1 MGFLPRRGG
10 GRWRLRH
17 VVLFVLLWMFLH
29 RTVLG
34 CSSINCNVVLTEAQG
49 DFTSPCYPQKYPNSH
64 TCKWTMQAPT
74 GFIIQLSFLD
84 FELEEAQDCMYDRV
98 VVNTGSTESKF
109 CGLTARGLTLNSTR
123 NVMEVSFIS
132 DFSIQKKGFT
142 VSFQHVLGCS
152 SINCNVVL
160 TEAQGDFTSPCYPQ
174 KYPNSHTCKWTMQ
187 APTGFIIQLSFL
199 DFELEEAQDCMYD
212 RVVVNTGSTESK
224 FCGLTARGLTLN
236 STRNVMEVSF
246 ISDFSIQKKGFTVSF
261 QHVAVAL
268 RNQKV
273 KIPNG
278 NGQIAEVINS
288 VSIPALN
295 ELTICFEVERTGSR
309 QKEWLFTYYDINN
322 NVALSFGYN
331 QTGMEMVIDGVV
343 CPVESIIS
351 VAEFTSSMKFFCVL
365 WMSSNSRVAVY
376 FNRRY
381 YGKSC
386 SPSSGHS
393 VPAGGVFKLGGLGVQ
408 SFKGNMYNLRLWNRA
423 MTVQELSSLTCDM
436 VGNVIDWDNSQWTI
450 SSSLAQTDNTLSC
463 ICYPHCIHLTAA
475 APTSGSNPATG
486 CDSGGLGCSAAS
498 SPTNSSTDSTNTSH
512 AINAISH
519 ASPPPI
525 PSTSTPSMPL
535 TSAFSTSFS
544 SSSTSSSSSSSAS
557 ASINTTTTSPPST
570 TAPIA
575 STSSTHVERT
585 SATYPNSP
593 RPKHKT
599 LVSGLTPGRNFGLF
613 QSIRRTRRALS
624 SNPRSLTS
632 SQFSPTG
639 QDSRPPK
646 SQHQPR
652 VIASATGPASP
663 VDPSRPRPPAAF
675 RGSAFYHSPKHSLG
689 FISTPLRKRPSG
701 GRRPAATRAT
711 PSRVEVR
718 VTKPSPLKPGLKS
731 TASPSS
737 RNTSPMLGNQLNSLI
752 STAKSS
758 SSTHNTT
765 TVKTPTTSRDSET
778 LLVPIPSRGSSPR
791 QHKGE
796 VSSSSGL
803 SNRKSKPVAPPW
815 FPLSVSG
822 GDFLTRNWTDPL
834 EYSSGSDMFMYDL
847 GDMYEYDAV
856 SSQEALPAS
865 SVTRVSDTL
874 KEGDAKEISPNNT
887 SLIEPEFDEPS
898 VSLTETAASPSA
910 GVSLEVP
917 LKQLVAVSVSQQ
929 KPNRTPDSSLSVEQ
943 TGYLQITSS
952 AKIHPSPVFLSLF
965 PASLHPPSSP
975 PSLLGPTEPPS
986 VSSSSFP
993 PLLQLHASPW
1003 VSGTSHPSG
1012 VPLPSPTSTL
1022 QMGFD
1027 PRNPS
1032 VLSHP
1037 LLSDSVSE
1045 SQIPSGVGALFP
1057 ESSMS
1062 SEERLSSVTVT
1073 DSKSDP
1079 LSVSDGTP
1087 LNKFLRGNNPVSSSP
1102 SENLSEVLRPITPS
1116 LHPFLLQPDLRDL
1129 KDVNLFPDQSHL
1141 GRLSTPARLPASLS
1155 SSPSDIF
1162 PSVLSDSL
1170 RTSSETSPPSVG
1182 NSKQIIGNPA
1192 VFLAQTSAAPSQV
1205 DHDDPFIQSSLPSP
1219 AVPLTTHR
1227 RTAGAQL
1234 GIPAPLPNN
1243 SHRIPNLA
1251 HTHQPLSP
1259 SVPHIPSPASFPSPP
1274 TLASSRATLATVSVT
1289 EAEIGFL
1296 SPTRPAAAFLNKHFQ
1311 TPHRADMQPFEL
1323 FFSLSGKQSSTLSG
1337 DEWEAIPSQPSLPA
1351 RDAVSDEV
1359 DSHPANGSLKADA
1372 SRIDSI
1378 FDLADVAPKM
1388 LPAEERVSEVGVS
1401 STAESRRDG
1410 MQEAATGCLIAASK
1424 HTNNPSM
1431 MDASQQITSAVTP
1444 TPLPSSDPNP
1454 AASRSPTSSSIHAPN
1469 QDIMSGLKELSA
1481 IADTKNISIMNKD
1494 IILMLKDA
1502 PLEPAEVTNS
1512 TRPKNASEDSNVLEE
1527 PAVAKLNPASDPNL
1541 WNHGVFLKPSAATTT
1556 SSSSAAPLRDP
1567 SPTTLR
1573 PALSAGSCHCKLT
1586 FDFPCL
1592 CRESS
1597 GNNGLFY
1604 RVSFTVESELS
1615 QQEVQRATALWIN
1628 QTFQNWTHSLDYIRV
1643 QQNGL
1648 SFTCQVLLMI
1658 TNESLGEADVLDQL
1672 NNNPAGTSLLGQ
1684 AANINVRQIE
1694 NCPEDNNLHYL
1705 WPETKPRVTH
1715 FLPCFPNKDQS
1726 ASRTCLINPETFQ
1739 SVWSTA
1745 NLTNC
1750 SVTAENAAGVAE
1762 QLANFT
1768 KNTLSTE
1775 EVSQVVTKV
1784 QELVSVAKIDT
1795 AVAESVVHII
1805 SNVMVSSE
1813 KASNIALKAVDELAK
1828 KVEFDGASV
1837 HINSKNLALGVLALD
1852 SRSFNGT
1859 SFSAFFPPNSTDPQ
1873 IEFDRTAN
1881 PLAQVTLPASLLSG
1895 VSADVFSRSSLS
1907 RINFMF
1913 FSSPS
1918 LFMKEQKGLSLNSY
1932 VVASSVGNISITDL
1946 QDPVKIEIAH
1956 LSDQGSSR
1964 RKCVFWDFSMN
1975 RGDGGWNNRG
1985 CSVSKESTSSRTICL
2000 CNHLTHFG
2008 ILMDI
2013 SQTSFIIDPENKKVL
2028 TFLSYIGCGISA
2040 ICSAATLLTY
2050 IAFEKLR
2057 RDYPS
2062 KILMNLSTS
2071 LLFLN
2076 IVFLL
2081 DGWLASMVYSEGLCI
2096 SAAVLLH
2103 YFLLTSFTWMGLES
2117 VHMYIALVKVF
2128 NTYIRRYILKFCIVG
2143 WGLPAVLV
2151 GIVVTANK
2159 DYYGVLN
2166 NHTDDSAMMCW
2177 IKEKSVFYTT
2187 CVGYFCLMFLL
2198 NVAMFI
2204 VVMMQICGRNGK
2216 RSNRTLREEI
2226 LRNLRSVVS
2235 LTFLLGM
2242 TWGFALFAWGPVYL
2256 TFTYL
2261 FTIFNSLQGLFIFIF
2276 HCALKE
2282 NVQKQWRRY
2291 LCCGPYRLSE
2301 NSDWSKTATNN
2312 TKKVSSDNLAKS
2324 LSSSSFG
2331 SSTIN
2336 WTSKAKATLT
2346 PFSKRNRNTD
2356 KCFSNQTSPK
2366 CVSSSSSSSD
2376 VEPNSSSSSSSS
2388 ILPVSQM
2395 IDKVR
2400 DYCSTRTDNFYK
2412 NIIMSDSFANCT
2424 RL

>member
-1 MGFLPRRGG
+1 MGVLPRRGG

-29 RTVLG
+29 RTAPVLG
-34 CSSINCNVVLTEAQG
+34 CGSINCNVVLTEAQG
-49 DFTSPCYPQKYPNSH
+49 EFMSPCYPQKYPNSH

-109 CGLTARGLTLNSTR
+109 CGLTASGLTLNSTR

-132 DFSIQKKGFT
+132 DFSIQKKGF
-142 VSFQHVLGCS
+142 
-152 SINCNVVL
+152 
-160 TEAQGDFTSPCYPQ
+160 
-174 KYPNSHTCKWTMQ
+174 M
-187 APTGFIIQLSFL
+187 
-199 DFELEEAQDCMYD
+199 
-212 RVVVNTGSTESK
+212 
-224 FCGLTARGLTLN
+224 
-236 STRNVMEVSF
+236 
-246 ISDFSIQKKGFTVSF
+246 VSF

-295 ELTICFEVERTGSR
+295 ELTICFEVERTGSSQR
-309 QKEWLFTYYDINN
+309 EWLFTYYDINN
-322 NVALSFGYN
+322 NVVLSFGYN

-365 WMSSNSRVAVY
+365 WMSSNSRVAAY

-381 YGKSC
+381 YGKTC

-393 VPAGGVFKLGGLGVQ
+393 VPAGGVFKLGGLQ

-423 MTVQELSSLTCDM
+423 MTVQELNSLTCDM
-436 VGNVIDWDNSQWTI
+436 VGNIIDWDNSQWTI

-498 SPTNSSTDSTNTSH
+498 SPTTSSTDSTNTSH
-512 AINAISH
+512 ATNAISH
-519 ASPPPI
+519 AFPPPI
-525 PSTSTPSMPL
+525 FFTSTSTPSMPL
-535 TSAFSTSFS
+535 TPAISTNFST
-544 SSSTSSSSSSSAS
+544 SSTSSSSSSSAS
-557 ASINTTTTSPPST
+557 ASINTTATSPSST

-575 STSSTHVERT
+575 STSSTHAE
-585 SATYPNSP
+585 
-593 RPKHKT
+593 
-599 LVSGLTPGRNFGLF
+599 
-613 QSIRRTRRALS
+613 Q
-624 SNPRSLTS
+624 
-632 SQFSPTG
+632 
-639 QDSRPPK
+639 
-646 SQHQPR
+646 
-652 VIASATGPASP
+652 
-663 VDPSRPRPPAAF
+663 
-675 RGSAFYHSPKHSLG
+675 
-689 FISTPLRKRPSG
+689 
-701 GRRPAATRAT
+701 
-711 PSRVEVR
+711 
-718 VTKPSPLKPGLKS
+718 
-731 TASPSS
+731 
-737 RNTSPMLGNQLNSLI
+737 
-752 STAKSS
+752 
-758 SSTHNTT
+758 
-765 TVKTPTTSRDSET
+765 TTSIT
-778 LLVPIPSRGSSPR
+778 
-791 QHKGE
+791 
-796 VSSSSGL
+796 
-803 SNRKSKPVAPPW
+803 A
-815 FPLSVSG
+815 
-822 GDFLTRNWTDPL
+822 
-834 EYSSGSDMFMYDL
+834 
-847 GDMYEYDAV
+847 AV
-856 SSQEALPAS
+856 SSAS
-865 SVTRVSDTL
+865 T
-874 KEGDAKEISPNNT
+874 N
-887 SLIEPEFDEPS
+887 
-898 VSLTETAASPSA
+898 
-910 GVSLEVP
+910 
-917 LKQLVAVSVSQQ
+917 
-929 KPNRTPDSSLSVEQ
+929 
-943 TGYLQITSS
+943 
-952 AKIHPSPVFLSLF
+952 
-965 PASLHPPSSP
+965 
-975 PSLLGPTEPPS
+975 
-986 VSSSSFP
+986 
-993 PLLQLHASPW
+993 HA
-1003 VSGTSHPSG
+1003 
-1012 VPLPSPTSTL
+1012 
-1022 QMGFD
+1022 D
-1027 PRNPS
+1027 
-1032 VLSHP
+1032 
-1037 LLSDSVSE
+1037 
-1045 SQIPSGVGALFP
+1045 
-1057 ESSMS
+1057 
-1062 SEERLSSVTVT
+1062 
-1073 DSKSDP
+1073 
-1079 LSVSDGTP
+1079 
-1087 LNKFLRGNNPVSSSP
+1087 
-1102 SENLSEVLRPITPS
+1102 
-1116 LHPFLLQPDLRDL
+1116 
-1129 KDVNLFPDQSHL
+1129 
-1141 GRLSTPARLPASLS
+1141 
-1155 SSPSDIF
+1155 
-1162 PSVLSDSL
+1162 
-1170 RTSSETSPPSVG
+1170 
-1182 NSKQIIGNPA
+1182 
-1192 VFLAQTSAAPSQV
+1192 
-1205 DHDDPFIQSSLPSP
+1205 
-1219 AVPLTTHR
+1219 
-1227 RTAGAQL
+1227 
-1234 GIPAPLPNN
+1234 
-1243 SHRIPNLA
+1243 
-1251 HTHQPLSP
+1251 
-1259 SVPHIPSPASFPSPP
+1259 
-1274 TLASSRATLATVSVT
+1274 
-1289 EAEIGFL
+1289 
-1296 SPTRPAAAFLNKHFQ
+1296 
-1311 TPHRADMQPFEL
+1311 
-1323 FFSLSGKQSSTLSG
+1323 
-1337 DEWEAIPSQPSLPA
+1337 
-1351 RDAVSDEV
+1351 
-1359 DSHPANGSLKADA
+1359 
-1372 SRIDSI
+1372 
-1378 FDLADVAPKM
+1378 
-1388 LPAEERVSEVGVS
+1388 
-1401 STAESRRDG
+1401 
-1410 MQEAATGCLIAASK
+1410 
-1424 HTNNPSM
+1424 
-1431 MDASQQITSAVTP
+1431 
-1444 TPLPSSDPNP
+1444 
-1454 AASRSPTSSSIHAPN
+1454 
-1469 QDIMSGLKELSA
+1469 
-1481 IADTKNISIMNKD
+1481 
-1494 IILMLKDA
+1494 
-1502 PLEPAEVTNS
+1502 TNS
-1512 TRPKNASEDSNVLEE
+1512 TALVSSFVSSPE
-1527 PAVAKLNPASDPNL
+1527 PLP
-1541 WNHGVFLKPSAATTT
+1541 G
-1556 SSSSAAPLRDP
+1556 
-1567 SPTTLR
+1567 TTLQL
-1573 PALSAGSCHCKLT
+1573 PFLT
-1586 FDFPCL
+1586 TNHPSTNKADV
-1592 CRESS
+1592 SS
-1597 GNNGLFY
+1597 LDGLFY
-1604 RVSFTVESELS
+1604 RVSFTVESELNL
-1615 QQEVQRATALWIN
+1615 QAVQRAAALWMN
-1628 QTFQNWTHSLDYIRV
+1628 QTFQNWTHSLDNIRV
-1643 QQNGL
+1643 QQDAALN
-1648 SFTCQVLLMI
+1648 SYTCQVLLMI

-1672 NNNPAGTSLLGQ
+1672 INNPAGTSLLGR
-1684 AANINVRQIE
+1684 AADINVRQIE
-1694 NCPEDNNLHYL
+1694 NCPEDNHLQYL
-1705 WPETKPRVTH
+1705 WSETKPRVSH

-1726 ASRTCLINPETFQ
+1726 ASRTCLIHPETFQ
-1739 SVWSTA
+1739 SHWSTA

-1768 KNTLSTE
+1768 KNALSNE

-1795 AVAESVVHII
+1795 AVAESVVNII

-1813 KASNIALKAVDELAK
+1813 KASNIALKAVDELAN
-1828 KVEFDGASV
+1828 KVEFDGPSV
-1837 HINSKNLALGVLALD
+1837 NINSKNLALGVLALN
-1852 SRSFNGT
+1852 SKSFNET
-1859 SFSAFFPPNSTDPQ
+1859 SFSAFFPPNSIDPM
-1873 IEFDRTAN
+1873 IEFNRTAN

-1895 VSADVFSRSSLS
+1895 ISEGVFSRSSLS

-1932 VVASSVGNISITDL
+1932 VVASSVGNLSITDL

-1956 LSDQGSSR
+1956 LSEQASSR
-1964 RKCVFWDFSMN
+1964 RECVFWDFSMN
-1975 RGDGGWNNRG
+1975 RGNGGWNNQG
-1985 CSVSKESTSSRTICL
+1985 CSFSKESTSSRTVCL

-2013 SQTSFIIDPENKKVL
+2013 SQASFIIDPENKKVL

-2081 DGWLASMVYSEGLCI
+2081 DGWLASMVDSEGLCI

-2151 GIVVTANK
+2151 GIVVTVNK
-2159 DYYGVLN
+2159 NYYGVLKD
-2166 NHTDDSAMMCW
+2166 HTDESAMMCW

-2324 LSSSSFG
+2324 VSSSSFG

-2356 KCFSNQTSPK
+2356 KCFANQTSPK

-2376 VEPNSSSSSSSS
+2376 VEPNSSSSSSSSS